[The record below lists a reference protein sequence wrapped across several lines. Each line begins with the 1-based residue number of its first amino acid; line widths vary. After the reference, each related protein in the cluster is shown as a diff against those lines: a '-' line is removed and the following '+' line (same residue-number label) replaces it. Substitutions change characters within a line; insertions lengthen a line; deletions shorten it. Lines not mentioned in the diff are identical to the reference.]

1 MQTECPHRRFC
12 RLDPIRDELSP
23 QAAERFDK
31 LALFDQLRIEG
42 ASQATALKAIGCSRA
57 TPCRWKRRLREPGVG
72 ALNTELAEFERF
84 CNACRPHQA
93 LGQAAPMQAH
103 NKNFDQSAL
112 AA

>member
-1 MQTECPHRRFC
+1 MHAGARNFSGSIVLAIQIQQPKGGECAMQAEGPHRRCC

-23 QAAERFDK
+23 QAA
-31 LALFDQLRIEG
+31 
-42 ASQATALKAIGCSRA
+42 
-57 TPCRWKRRLREPGVG
+57 
-72 ALNTELAEFERF
+72 ERF